1 MSSTTEVSLS
11 QQLSSWAESIGRTV
25 KKNSLPYLLIAP
37 MAILVIAFIIVP
49 ILRNT
54 WMSFFDWY
62 LARPSS
68 HPFIGLENYIEVFT
82 ASTFKNSAKVTA
94 IYIGV
99 TVPARFLLALGI
111 ALLLSNTFKGRG
123 LARSIII
130 IPWAIPVV
138 VACLIW
144 VQMLD
149 YQYGIINY
157 ALIKLH
163 LINEPLNWLSS
174 MTLALPAAMAVNI
187 WKGTPWPAIML
198 LAGLQ
203 SIPLELYE
211 AAMVDGANAW
221 QKFRYVTLPMLKP
234 VSLIVFLLL
243 VIWTIKDFAIVYVL
257 NKGGPAH
264 ATEVLTVYVYRSAF
278 EGLRMGEAAAGG
290 MVLLAISM
298 IFTIF
303 YLRVMGG
310 EEESVWK

>member
-11 QQLSSWAESIGRTV
+11 KQLSGWAESIGRAV
-25 KKNSLPYLLIAP
+25 RKNYLPYLLIAP
-37 MAILVIAFIIVP
+37 MAILVIMFIVVP
-49 ILRNT
+49 ILRNA

-68 HPFIGLENYIEVFT
+68 HPFIGLENYREVFT

-94 IYIGV
+94 TYIGV

-111 ALLLSNTFKGRG
+111 ALLLHNAFKGRG

-130 IPWAIPVV
+130 IPWAVPVV

-157 ALIKLH
+157 WLLKLH
-163 LINEPLNWLSS
+163 LVKEPLNWLSS
-174 MTLALPAAMAVNI
+174 TALALPAAMIVNI

-203 SIPLELYE
+203 SIPQELYE
-211 AAMVDGANAW
+211 AAMVDGASVW
-221 QKFRYVTLPMLKP
+221 QKFKHITLPMLKP

-243 VIWTIKDFAIVYVL
+243 VIWTVKDFAIVYVL

-290 MVLLAISM
+290 MVLLVVSM

-310 EEESVWK
+310 EEESVW